1 MRSIEHVESDPH
13 SRFVDRIALRAS
25 GRIIMERIRVGRDEK
40 DAFVEVVT
48 KRLGGALDALVGA
61 VGALFVEIC

>member
-1 MRSIEHVESDPH
+1 MRSIEHVESDRH
-13 SRFVDRIALRAS
+13 SRFVDLIALRVS
-25 GRIIMERIRVGRDEK
+25 GRIAMERIRVGRDEK